1 MVKKTLLILLVFC
14 GWQAIA
20 QRTITGKVTNGED
33 SEPLIGVTVLVQGT
47 TQGTVTDFEGNYS
60 LSNVPDFAT
69 LRFTYTGFEEKA
81 VTIGSQSIIDVVMS
95 AGVTLSEVVVT
106 SLGVS
111 RQKKALGYSVTEVGG
126 DNFTQARENNIANA
140 LAGRVA
146 GVNVSKIASG
156 PGGSSRVIIRGNK
169 SLAGNNQPLYVIDG
183 VPMDNSGFGQAG
195 LWGGADEGDGM
206 SSVNP
211 DDIESITVLKG
222 ANAAAL
228 YGARAANG
236 VINIIT
242 KRGTKRKGVGIE
254 FNSNYVFETLNDL
267 SDLQQSYGAGGYVDL
282 TTDGII
288 NGIATKPTTVQEA
301 GNWGNQGWGP
311 KFDGS
316 SVLQFDGVARPY
328 SQTQNK
334 FKAFYQTGASFT
346 NSLAFTGGNETQSF
360 RIGVSDLRGTT
371 ILPNSGFDRTNVS
384 LAANSKF
391 GKKITL
397 DAKVLYSLEKN
408 KNRPTLSDSPGN
420 AIQSVWKVAGNQDIT
435 SLRGDPNKIGAIAQG
450 AIPAEMLAYW
460 GRIPG
465 EEMQV
470 NPVNDQWSS
479 GAYWAAYQFINS
491 DKRDRVNAS
500 GRLKYDITPYLFVE
514 GQIGLDKYARRG
526 TGLTPQGTGFNRG
539 GAINEGIDRI
549 QEINASYTVGFN
561 KTFGDISVN
570 VFGGGNKMIRESENI
585 NVNSNAFNVPFF
597 AAVNNGV
604 QRTFGYGFNQ
614 LGINSLLGQ
623 AEIGYKGYLYLTGS
637 ARNDWFSVLNPENN
651 SILYPSA
658 QLSFVL
664 SDAFRNLPSLFSYVK
679 LRAGWAQVGNATV
692 GAYGTSVT
700 YGLNGNSHVGTA
712 LGGFAFAIGAGGTIP
727 NPNLLPLTST
737 EIEFGA
743 DIRLFKNRVSL
754 DLTYYTQKTTNDI
767 LNATISYS
775 AGFNATAVNL
785 GRLQNRGIEALIGV
799 TPVQGK
805 VTWDVSLNVAKNNN
819 KVVSLIAG
827 STELVLE
834 EPRTRNVFIKHI
846 VGYPYGMITGRVQRK
861 DPSGNLVFDAA
872 GSPVGNASYQI
883 IGNGVADLTGG
894 LNNTVTWN
902 NFNLSAL
909 IDFKFGGDLFSG
921 TNMSLTGWGYHQQT
935 LIGRAGEAP
944 LTIKGVVQTGT
955 NASGPIYEP
964 IQKTLTPHEAQ
975 RYWSTT
981 TSEQNGTTDHY
992 LYDASFAKLR
1002 QVTIGYAFPKSLISK
1017 TPFETLTL
1025 SFVGRNL
1032 AILHKN
1038 VDNIDPESS
1047 YTVNN
1052 SQGLDYFGFPST
1064 RSYGFNLKVG
1074 F

>member
-20 QRTITGKVTNGED
+20 QRTITGKVTNTED

-60 LSNVPDFAT
+60 ISNVPDFAT

-81 VTIGSQSIIDVVMS
+81 VTIGSQSIIDVAMT

-111 RQKKALGYSVTEVGG
+111 RQKKALGYSVTEVAG

-169 SLAGNNQPLYVIDG
+169 SLLGNNQPLYVVDG
-183 VPMDNSGFGQAG
+183 MPMDNSGFGQAG

-206 SSVNP
+206 SSINP

-242 KRGTKRKGVGIE
+242 KRGSKRKGVGIE
-254 FNSNYVFETLNDL
+254 FNSNYVFETLYDL
-267 SDLQQSYGAGGYVDL
+267 SDLQQTNGAGGFVGAL
-282 TTDGII
+282 P
-288 NGIATKPTTVQEA
+288 NGVASKPTTIQEA
-301 GNWGNQGWGP
+301 GNWGNSGWGP
-311 KFDGS
+311 RFDGS
-316 SVLQFDGVARPY
+316 SVIQFDGVSRPY
-328 SQTQNK
+328 SQTQDK
-334 FKAFYQTGASFT
+334 FAAFYQTGSSFT

-360 RIGVSDLRGTT
+360 RISATDLRGTT
-371 ILPNSGFDRTNVS
+371 ILPNTGFDRTNIS
-384 LAANSKF
+384 LSTNSKF
-391 GKKITL
+391 GKRITL
-397 DAKVLYSLEKN
+397 DAKVLYSLENN
-408 KNRPTLSDSPGN
+408 KNRPNLTDSPNN

-435 SLRGDPNKIGAIAQG
+435 TLRGDPNKIGAIEANGQVT
-450 AIPAEMLAYW
+450 PAMLAYW

-470 NPVNDQWSS
+470 NPVNDQWST
-479 GAYWAAYQFINS
+479 GPYWAAYQLRNN
-491 DKRDRVNAS
+491 DKRDRVLTS
-500 GRLKYDITPYLFVE
+500 GRLRYDITSWLFAE
-514 GQIGLDKYARRG
+514 GQIGLDKYSRRG
-526 TGLTPQGTGFNRG
+526 QSLTAQGTGHNRNG
-539 GAINEGIDRI
+539 SLGEDLNRI
-549 QEINASYTVGFN
+549 EELNVAYTLGFN
-561 KTFGDISVN
+561 KVFGDISVN
-570 VFGGGNKMIRESENI
+570 VFGGGNKMLREGESLNI
-585 NVNSNAFNVPFF
+585 STNNGFAVPFVPAINLS
-597 AAVNNGV
+597 AA
-604 QRTFGYGFNQ
+604 QRNSGYGFNKI
-614 LGINSLLGQ
+614 GINSLLGQ
-623 AEIGYKGYLYLTGS
+623 AEIGYKGYLYLTAS

-664 SDAFRNLPSLFSYVK
+664 SDAFRNLPSIFSYVK

-692 GAYGTSVT
+692 GAYNTSIT
-700 YGLNGNSHVGTA
+700 YGLIGGNPH
-712 LGGFAFAIGAGGTIP
+712 LGSTLGSFAFSNIP
-727 NPNLLPLTST
+727 NPNLQPLTST
-737 EIEFGA
+737 EFEFGA

-754 DLTYYTQKTTNDI
+754 DLTYYSQKTTDDI
-767 LNATISYS
+767 LNATISFAS
-775 AGFNATAVNL
+775 GFSGAAVNI
-785 GRLQNRGIEALIGV
+785 GKLQNRGIEALIGV
-799 TPVQGK
+799 TPIQGK
-805 VTWDVSLNVAKNNN
+805 VTWDVSLNLAKNNN
-819 KVVSLIAG
+819 KVVSLLPG
-827 STELVLE
+827 TSELVLNDGGS

-861 DPSGNLVFDAA
+861 DASGNLVFDAS
-872 GSPVGNASYQI
+872 GSPIGDRNYQI

-894 LNNTVTWN
+894 LNNTLSWN
-902 NFNLSAL
+902 NFNVSAL
-909 IDFKFGGDLFSG
+909 VDFKFGGDIFSG
-921 TNMSLTGWGYHQQT
+921 TNMRLTEWGYHKQS
-935 LIGRAGEAP
+935 LIGRQGEAP

-964 IQKTLTPHEAQ
+964 IQKTLTPQEAQ

-981 TSEQNGTTDHY
+981 GSEQNALADHY

-1002 QVTIGYAFPKSLISK
+1002 QVTIGFNFPKKLITK
-1017 TPFETLTL
+1017 TPFETLSL

-1038 VDNIDPESS
+1038 IENVDPESQ

-1052 SQGLDYFGFPST
+1052 AQGLDYFGFPST
-1064 RSYGFNLKVG
+1064 RSFGFNLKVG

>member
-1 MVKKTLLILLVFC
+1 MIKKTLLILLVFC
-14 GWQAIA
+14 GWQAVA

-33 SEPLIGVTVLVQGT
+33 NEPLIGVTVLVQGT

-60 LSNVPDFAT
+60 ISNVPDFAT

-81 VTIGSQSIIDVVMS
+81 VTIGAQSIIDVVMS

-111 RQKKALGYSVTEVGG
+111 RQKKALGYSVTEVAG

-169 SLAGNNQPLYVIDG
+169 SLAGSNQPLYVIDG

-206 SSVNP
+206 SSINP

-267 SDLQQSYGAGGYVDL
+267 SDLQQSFGAGGFVGAL
-282 TTDGII
+282 P
-288 NGIATKPTTVQEA
+288 NGVPTKPTTIQEA

-311 KFDGS
+311 RFDGS
-316 SVLQFDGVARPY
+316 QVMQFDGIARPY

-346 NSLAFTGGNETQSF
+346 NSIAFTGGNETQSF
-360 RIGVSDLRGTT
+360 RIGASDLRGTT

-435 SLRGDPNKIGAIAQG
+435 LLRGDPNKIGAIAPG
-450 AIPAEMLAYW
+450 AIPADMLSYW

-465 EEMQV
+465 EELQV

-479 GAYWAAYQFINS
+479 GAYWSAYQFINS

-500 GRLKYDITPYLFVE
+500 GRLKYDITPYLYVE
-514 GQIGLDKYARRG
+514 GQIGLDKYSRRG
-526 TGLTPQGTGFNRG
+526 QGLTPQGTGFNRG
-539 GAINEGIDRI
+539 GNINEGVDRI

-570 VFGGGNKMIRESENI
+570 VFGGGNKMLREAENI
-585 NVNSNAFNVPFF
+585 NVNSNGFNVPFF
-597 AAVNNGV
+597 PAINNGV
-604 QRTFGYGFNQ
+604 QRTFGYGFNK

-664 SDAFRNLPSLFSYVK
+664 SDAFRGLPAFISYAK

-692 GAYGTSVT
+692 GAYNTSVT
-700 YGLNGNSHVGTA
+700 YGLNSNSHVGTT
-712 LGGFAFAIGAGGTIP
+712 LGGFAFAIGQGGTIP

-743 DIRLFKNRVSL
+743 DLRLFKNRVTL
-754 DLTYYTQKTTNDI
+754 DLTYYAQKTTNDI

-785 GRLQNRGIEALIGV
+785 GKLQNRGFEGLIGI

-827 STELVLE
+827 SKELTLE

-846 VGYPYGMITGRVQRK
+846 VGYPYGMITGRVQKK

-872 GSPVGNASYQI
+872 GSPIGDPNYQI

-894 LNNTVTWN
+894 LNNTVSWN
-902 NFNLSAL
+902 NFTASAL
-909 IDFKFGGDLFSG
+909 VDFKFGGDIFSG
-921 TNMSLTGWGYHQQT
+921 TNMRLTQWGYHQQS
-935 LIGRAGEAP
+935 LIGRQGEAP
-944 LTIKGVVQTGT
+944 LTIKGVVQNGT
-955 NASGPIYEP
+955 SFEP
-964 IQKTLTPHEAQ
+964 VQKTLTPQEAQ

-981 TSEQNGTTDHY
+981 GSEQNGTTDHY

-1002 QVTIGYAFPKSLISK
+1002 QVTIGYSFPKSIIDK
-1017 TPFETLTL
+1017 TPFETLML

-1038 VDNIDPESS
+1038 IDNVDPESS